1 MHGMVD
7 TNAHKAVVILSDV
20 GLGPGVPAWVDPR
33 VPQDLGSWQER
44 LFHLFPEGACSRR
57 NDVAGRG
64 RYVPKTLCQS
74 KHMHRAC
81 SWLEYNTHSH
91 TTEESGR
98 DQYA

>member
-7 TNAHKAVVILSDV
+7 TNARKAVVILSDV

-33 VPQDLGSWQER
+33 VPQGSWVLAR
-44 LFHLFPEGACSRR
+44 TLVSFVSRRGMFRR

-81 SWLEYNTHSH
+81 SWLEYNTQSH